1 MPVEW
6 ILENPAVSSLIIER
20 REHSDFVVGAPHHA
34 PLGTPNLPC
43 PEHEDS
49 DENTGHLGRFLASL
63 LGCHS
68 IVACNYTM
76 DVNKR
81 RESDYFR
88 VIAAWR
94 PKVLVEIH
102 GHGGEFAAY
111 DIEISCGSIERGR
124 WAKQLGGFLEEKLA
138 PIPALAPY
146 AISGDFDAIYYKAT
160 KSKTIA
166 TDEWLAFHI
175 ELPKPLR
182 ASKSQYLPFCTF
194 LAESLREVFERYR
207 KAEV

>member
-1 MPVEW
+1 MPIEY
-6 ILENPAVSSLIIER
+6 ILENPRVSSLIIEH
-20 REHSDFVVGAPHHA
+20 REHSDVVVGAPHHA

-49 DENTGHLGRFLASL
+49 DENTGHIGRFLASL

-81 RESDYFR
+81 RDSDYFK
-88 VIAAWR
+88 VIASWK
-94 PKVLVEIH
+94 PKALVEIH

-111 DIEISCGSIERGR
+111 DIEISCGSLDRES
-124 WAKQLGGFLEEKLA
+124 WAKQLAEILEAKLA

-146 AISGDFDAIYYKAT
+146 AISGAFEDIYYRAT

-166 TDEWLAFHI
+166 TDQWLAFHI

-182 ASKSQYLPFCTF
+182 ASKAQYLPFCTF
-194 LAESLREVFERYR
+194 LDESLREVMESYR
-207 KAEV
+207 KD